1 MNTYTY
7 KAINTFINKRI
18 HKEINKQTNKCGK
31 MFGYINYNS

>member
-1 MNTYTY
+1 MY
-7 KAINTFINKRI
+7 KAINTFIKKRI

>member
-1 MNTYTY
+1 MH